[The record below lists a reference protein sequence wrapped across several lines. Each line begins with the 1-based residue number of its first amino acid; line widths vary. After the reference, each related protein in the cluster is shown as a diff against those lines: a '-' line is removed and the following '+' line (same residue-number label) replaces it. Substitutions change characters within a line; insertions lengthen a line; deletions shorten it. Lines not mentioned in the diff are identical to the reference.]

1 MGGSGVEGCN
11 ELAFLLNAVSRPDKA
26 IPELEGCLWRRASA
40 SERGRLIPFSK
51 LLVRGRSY
59 TSFLPICPICEGSY
73 PVVPLFIAMMF
84 AAKRL
89 GFTELGRRD
98 FETGNDVL
106 CADDSWRMTQR
117 SRLGLL
123 CDVVDA

>member
-1 MGGSGVEGCN
+1 
-11 ELAFLLNAVSRPDKA
+11 
-26 IPELEGCLWRRASA
+26 
-40 SERGRLIPFSK
+40 
-51 LLVRGRSY
+51 
-59 TSFLPICPICEGSY
+59 
-73 PVVPLFIAMMF
+73 MMF